1 MIIENKLREE
11 AKKLLSGL
19 DLIVGYA
26 PGSDQLKAS
35 PVFIEASDDAEK
47 MIFNKF
53 CINNLATYSY
63 SLSNQIK
70 GKFGIVLKPCD
81 IKSIIQLI
89 SEGLLARDRINI
101 IAVGCS
107 GIMDYKKIAREI
119 SASAK
124 INYACIENGNLT
136 INTSD
141 KTFELKPENFYADK
155 CYTCKTYDNP
165 AVYDEFIEN
174 DKKPDILQVHEYEDI
189 DDFEKSGLNEIHSY
203 WDREFSRCIR
213 CYACRNIC
221 PLEICRDKCISQ
233 LDEPHWQSQKIN
245 SAEGK
250 FFQIIRVMHL
260 AGRCTEC
267 GECERAC
274 PMNIPVLK
282 LMKKVNKEIYRLFNF
297 KPGISIDSKPP
308 LLTFK
313 NIEENINEEK
323 LI

>member
-1 MIIENKLREE
+1 MIIENKLREK
-11 AKKLLSGL
+11 AKKLLSEL
-19 DLIVGYA
+19 DLIIGYA
-26 PGSDQLKAS
+26 PGSDQLKVS
-35 PVFIEASDDAEK
+35 PVFIEAADDTEK

-63 SLSNQIK
+63 FLSNQIK
-70 GKFGIVLKPCD
+70 GKFGIILKPCD

-89 SEGLLARDRINI
+89 SEGLLVRDRINI

-107 GIMDYKKIAREI
+107 GIIDYKKIAKEI
-119 SASAK
+119 PGAK
-124 INYACIENGNLT
+124 ITYAGIENGNLI

-155 CYTCKTYDNP
+155 CYTCKIYDKP
-165 AVYDEFIEN
+165 IIYDEFIEN
-174 DKKPDILQVHEYEDI
+174 DKKPDILLREEYEDI
-189 DDFEKSGLNEIHSY
+189 DNFEKLNSNEINNY
-203 WDREFSRCIR
+203 WDIQFSRCIR

-221 PLEICRDKCISQ
+221 PLEICKDKCISQ

-245 SAEGK
+245 STEGK
-250 FFQIIRVMHL
+250 FFQLIRVMHL

-267 GECERAC
+267 GECERVC

-282 LMKKVNKEIYRLFNF
+282 LMKKVNKEINRLFNF
-297 KPGISIDSKPP
+297 KPGISIDDKPP

-313 NIEENINEEK
+313 NIEKNIDEEK